1 MFSVQYV
8 LVLAAALSLRLLI
21 ILRDFDWYG
30 ENCVGNVEGNSGSW
44 QGKGGTDASTNERT

>member
-1 MFSVQYV
+1 MFFVQYV

-30 ENCVGNVEGNSGSW
+30 ENCVANVEGNSGSW